1 MHKQVRIF
9 LTIPLNSLM
18 LIATYWIFKNINRY
32 SNPVAFLFSLVLLF
46 LCNDLPLSLQ
56 LLLLKSENGAV
67 KIIAVVVRNLRTSG
81 IVS

>member
-18 LIATYWIFKNINRY
+18 LIATWIFKNINRY
-32 SNPVAFLFSLVLLF
+32 SNPAAFLFSLVLLF

-56 LLLLKSENGAV
+56 LLTII
-67 KIIAVVVRNLRTSG
+67 KIRKWSSQNHCSG
-81 IVS
+81 ST